1 MYNFA
6 FLFVES
12 LPTFAKCLQCDIVSF
27 LDILVLRLSV
37 VIVMK
42 LSMFADASRTQFQ
55 PTVFYHF
62 PSSTSNAVVR
72 DEFIGVDL
80 ALELVSH
87 GHDYYLII
95 RRIS

>member
-12 LPTFAKCLQCDIVSF
+12 LPTFSKCFQCDIVGL
-27 LDILVLRLSV
+27 LDILILRLSV

-55 PTVFYHF
+55 PTV
-62 PSSTSNAVVR
+62 
-72 DEFIGVDL
+72 L
-80 ALELVSH
+80 
-87 GHDYYLII
+87 
-95 RRIS
+95 